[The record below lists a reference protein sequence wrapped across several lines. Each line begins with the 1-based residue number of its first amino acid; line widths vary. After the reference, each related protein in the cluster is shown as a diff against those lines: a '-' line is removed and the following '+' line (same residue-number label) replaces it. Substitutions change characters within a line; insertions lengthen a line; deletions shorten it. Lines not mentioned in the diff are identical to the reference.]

1 LAIFPLK
8 KIIECAR
15 EIVNFFARFGTPKK
29 KKKGLM
35 QKKEDATTG
44 YFY

>member
-1 LAIFPLK
+1 VQQKTLIVLQDLA
-8 KIIECAR
+8 
-15 EIVNFFARFGTPKK
+15 PKK
-29 KKKGLM
+29 KEKRKRLK

>member
-1 LAIFPLK
+1 ML
-8 KIIECAR
+8 ECAT
-15 EIVNFFARFGTPKK
+15 ENVNFIARFGTQKK
-29 KKKGLM
+29 WRLI